1 MPKGRESG
9 PFFYT
14 SPDNILFQN
23 LPVPVDTTPN
33 ARIDRTG
40 RFFAALAA
48 VTAVG
53 WLLPN
58 HYPPWS
64 TFHTSAWIAICL
76 LVAAAGF
83 IKTGPLAIQLSR
95 PALLL
100 LGLSAIP
107 WIQFGL
113 GVLPLFSSA
122 LLSSLHLAGLALA
135 FIFGENWSRSAPIRP
150 VAFVLLAA
158 CVAAVGSVGL
168 QLYQWLGLT
177 TDLGLMDIWVMEIGA
192 ERRPF
197 ANLGQPN
204 QLASLML
211 WGLLGCLLAWHWRW
225 IGAAVALVLAAFL
238 LWGVALTESRTALL
252 TLTLCVAALSIWR
265 PPFLEPRA
273 LRAVQA
279 LFLLY
284 LTSLFSQEHL
294 ARMLGMEDPLTLFV
308 RSQGELRL
316 KLWAMA
322 LDASTVSPWLGT
334 GWGRTNAALFEVF
347 QNHTHLRATYF
358 EQSHSLPL
366 DIILWV
372 GWPTGLAIIALVA
385 YWLLRVALSI
395 DSMEKL
401 IAAAAIGVM
410 TVHALLEL
418 PLHHGYFLWP
428 LGLIAGAVNPVEFRA
443 NQWVARRTLAAF
455 SLAALG
461 ILGSVI
467 IVDYFKV
474 EAAFTELRFQL
485 AKVGRDHDT
494 SPPKTLLLTDWPRA
508 IALNRSTPHAGMT
521 EAEIDDWKAL
531 MLYNTAPLPMRKY
544 VGALALN
551 GRDDEAQRWAQRIC
565 WLLQDKLC
573 RPLADEWSEPAK
585 SSPANSST
593 HP

>member
-1 MPKGRESG
+1 MPRGRASG
-9 PFFYT
+9 PFFYG
-14 SPDNILFQN
+14 SLDCFFFPNH
-23 LPVPVDTTPN
+23 PVPLDMIHN
-33 ARIDRTG
+33 ARFDRTG

-58 HYPPWS
+58 HYPPWG
-64 TFHTSAWIAICL
+64 TFHTNAWVAICL
-76 LVAAAGF
+76 LIAAARLLGTSPF
-83 IKTGPLAIQLSR
+83 TVQVSR
-95 PALLL
+95 PALFL

-107 WIQFGL
+107 WIQHGL

-122 LLSSLHLAGLALA
+122 LLASLYLAGLALA
-135 FIFGENWSRSAPIRP
+135 FIVGENWSRSGLANPL
-150 VAFVLLAA
+150 AFVLLAA

-192 ERRPF
+192 EHRPF

-204 QLASLML
+204 QLASLLL
-211 WGLLGCLLAWHWRW
+211 WGVLGCLLAWHRRW
-225 IGAAVALVLAAFL
+225 MGPAVAMALSAFL
-238 LWGVALTESRTALL
+238 LLGVALTESRTALL

-265 PPFLEPRA
+265 PSFLERRPLRA
-273 LRAVQA
+273 LQA
-279 LFLLY
+279 LYLFY
-284 LTSLFSQEHL
+284 LTSLFAQEPL
-294 ARMLGMEDPLTLFV
+294 ARMLGMEEPLTLFV

-322 LDASTVSPWLGT
+322 LDASTVSPWLGS
-334 GWGRTNAALFEVF
+334 GWGRSNAALFEVF
-347 QNHTHLRATYF
+347 HNHAHLKATYF
-358 EQSHSLPL
+358 AESHSLPL
-366 DIILWV
+366 DIVLWV

-385 YWLLRVALSI
+385 HWVLRVALSI
-395 DSMEKL
+395 DSTEKL

-410 TVHALLEL
+410 AVHALLEL

-428 LGLIAGAVNPVEFRA
+428 LGLIAGAVNPVEFRSKP
-443 NQWVARRTLAAF
+443 WFPRRELTAL
-455 SLAALG
+455 SLATLG
-461 ILGSVI
+461 ILSAVI

-521 EAEIDDWKAL
+521 EAEINDWKAL

-544 VGALALN
+544 VGALTLN
-551 GRDDEAQRWAQRIC
+551 GRGEEGQRWAQRIC

-573 RPLADEWSEPAK
+573 RPLADEWSAPAK
-585 SSPANSST
+585 SPPAQNAARR
-593 HP
+593 

>member
-1 MPKGRESG
+1 MRPFLLWAGGPLPFSESA
-9 PFFYT
+9 
-14 SPDNILFQN
+14 
-23 LPVPVDTTPN
+23 PVPLDKIHN
-33 ARIDRTG
+33 AQLDRTG

-58 HYPPWS
+58 HYPPWN
-64 TFHTSAWIAICL
+64 TFHTNAWVGICL
-76 LVAAAGF
+76 LIAAAGF
-83 IKTGPLAIQLSR
+83 LRTSPLTPQVSR
-95 PALLL
+95 P
-100 LGLSAIP
+100 GLVLSGLAAIP
-107 WIQFGL
+107 WIQYGL
-113 GVLPLFSSA
+113 GMLPLFSAA
-122 LLSSLHLAGLALA
+122 LLASLYLAALAIA
-135 FIFGENWSRSAPIRP
+135 FIFGENWSRSGLVRP
-150 VAFVLLAA
+150 LAFVLLAA

-177 TDLGLMDIWVMEIGA
+177 VDFGLMDIWVMQIG
-192 ERRPF
+192 EEHRPF

-204 QLASLML
+204 QLASLLL
-211 WGLLGCLLAWHWRW
+211 WGLLGCLLAWHRRW
-225 IGAAVALVLAAFL
+225 IGAAVAMVLAAFL

-265 PPFLEPRA
+265 PPFLERRA
-273 LRAVQA
+273 LRTLQA
-279 LFLLY
+279 LYLLY
-284 LTSLFSQEHL
+284 LTSLFAQEPL
-294 ARMLGMEDPLTLFV
+294 ARMLGMEEPLTLLV

-322 LDASTVSPWLGT
+322 LDASTVSPWLGM
-334 GWGRTNAALFEVF
+334 GWGRSNAALFEVF
-347 QNHTHLRATYF
+347 QNHTHLKAAYF

-372 GWPTGLAIIALVA
+372 GWPTGLAIIAMVA

-395 DSMEKL
+395 DSMERL

-428 LGLIAGAVNPVEFRA
+428 LGLIAGAVNPVEFRSKP
-443 NQWVARRTLAAF
+443 WFPRRELTAL
-455 SLAALG
+455 SLATLG
-461 ILGSVI
+461 ILSAVI

-521 EAEIDDWKAL
+521 EAEINDWKAL

-544 VGALALN
+544 VGALTLN
-551 GRDDEAQRWAQRIC
+551 GRGEEGQRWAQRIC

-573 RPLADEWSEPAK
+573 RPLADEWSAPAK
-585 SSPANSST
+585 SPPAQNAARR
-593 HP
+593 

>member
-1 MPKGRESG
+1 MGRRPIFERVPAKPPDMIRDI
-9 PFFYT
+9 PFKR
-14 SPDNILFQN
+14 SDWLF
-23 LPVPVDTTPN
+23 P
-33 ARIDRTG
+33 G
-40 RFFAALAA
+40 LA
-48 VTAVG
+48 VLTAIG

-58 HYPPWS
+58 HYPPWN
-64 TFHTSAWIAICL
+64 TFHTDAWMAVCL
-76 LVAAAGF
+76 LIAAAGF
-83 IKTGPLAIQLSR
+83 LRSNPSTIQVSR
-95 PALLL
+95 PALVL
-100 LGLSAIP
+100 LGLCAIP
-107 WIQFGL
+107 WVQYGL

-122 LLSSLHLAGLALA
+122 LLASLYLAGLALA
-135 FIFGENWSRSAPIRP
+135 FILGENWSRSSTVRP
-150 VAFVLLAA
+150 LTFVLLAA
-158 CVAAVGSVGL
+158 GLAAVASVGL

-177 TDLGLMDIWVMEIGA
+177 ADFGLMDIWVMVIG
-192 ERRPF
+192 EEHRPF

-204 QLASLML
+204 QLASLLL
-211 WGLLGCLLAWHWRW
+211 WGLLGCLLAWHQRW
-225 IGAAVALVLAAFL
+225 MGAAVALVLAAFVL
-238 LWGVALTESRTALL
+238 FGIALTESRTALL
-252 TLTLCVAALSIWR
+252 TLTLYVAALSLWR
-265 PPFLEPRA
+265 PAFLDWRV
-273 LRAVQA
+273 LRGFQA
-279 LFLLY
+279 LYVFY
-284 LTSLFSQEHL
+284 LISLFVQEPL
-294 ARMLGMEDPLTLFV
+294 ARLLELDEPLTLFK
-308 RSQGELRL
+308 RTQGELRL
-316 KLWAMA
+316 KLWTMA
-322 LDASTVSPWLGT
+322 LDASTVSPWLGS
-334 GWGRTNAALFEVF
+334 GWGRSNAALFEVF
-347 QNHTHLRATYF
+347 QNHPHLEATYF